1 MARSTHLR
9 TKNISYRLLAP
20 ELELYIIALCFKNLA
35 LRKGF
40 KIKLVGN
47 PEYEAKC
54 HLAPGTKLSKYLLNN
69 NNKITRKKSYLLLL
83 NLKVN
88 WYEFRS
94 SGLILE
100 VNIHHEM
107 DIEYSEAVT
116 GGLSYK
122 NWFLK
127 KKTEIMVSPVVFKPV
142 CSSESS
148 CELLTSKQTKNTN
161 SQICPLKSVM
171 CSQGT
176 TLSIDRRCWG

>member
-9 TKNISYRLLAP
+9 TKNVSYCQLSP
-20 ELELYIIALCFKNLA
+20 EIELYIIALCFKNLT

-47 PEYEAKC
+47 PEYEAKR

-69 NNKITRKKSYLLLL
+69 NNNKITRKKSHVSSL
-83 NLKVN
+83 NQKVN
-88 WYEFRS
+88 WCESRS
-94 SGLILE
+94 SGINLE

-122 NWFLK
+122 NWLK
-127 KKTEIMVSPVVFKPV
+127 KKKRIYDK
-142 CSSESS
+142 SSGFQT
-148 CELLTSKQTKNTN
+148 CLL
-161 SQICPLKSVM
+161 IGVIL
-171 CSQGT
+171 
-176 TLSIDRRCWG
+176 

>member
-47 PEYEAKC
+47 PEYEAKR
-54 HLAPGTKLSKYLLNN
+54 HLAPGTKLSKYLLSS
-69 NNKITRKKSYLLLL
+69 NNKITRKKSQLSLL

-88 WYEFRS
+88 WCESKS
-94 SGLILE
+94 SGIVSE

-107 DIEYSEAVT
+107 DIEYAEAVT
-116 GGLSYK
+116 GALSYK
-122 NWFLK
+122 NWLK
-127 KKTEIMVSPVVFKPV
+127 KRKRNHGK
-142 CSSESS
+142 SSGFQT
-148 CELLTSKQTKNTN
+148 CLL
-161 SQICPLKSVM
+161 IRVIL
-171 CSQGT
+171 
-176 TLSIDRRCWG
+176 